1 MAKQKSFIKM
11 QGKVG
16 DLSFSKSRTRGYE
29 VRTPGGADKQRIM
42 TDPNFQRTRENM
54 AEFGSASSVAK
65 LIRIQLNNL
74 MMRFGDKTLRN
85 RLTSVVHR
93 IQKADSVSA
102 RGERVFKPENSLL
115 LKGLE
120 FNLNSSLTFMI
131 GLNLPVTFD
140 RVRGEVSL
148 AIPAFNPRSTV
159 TLLPG
164 ATHMR
169 FTLAAVEQTLDPMEI
184 PRPEVIETDYIP
196 LIGDHQAETLT
207 VNVPADSTKV
217 IYMMIGIDMY
227 QHVNEVY
234 YPLMDNPYNTMSI
247 VDVDIP

>member
-1 MAKQKSFIKM
+1 M

-54 AEFGSASSVAK
+54 AEFGSAVSVAK
-65 LIRIQLNNL
+65 LIRTQLNNL
-74 MMRFGDKTLRN
+74 MLRFGDKTLRN
-85 RLTSVVHR
+85 RLTSIAYR
-93 IQKADSVSA
+93 IQKADDASV
-102 RGERVFKPENSLL
+102 RGERMFKAENSGL

-120 FNLNSSLTFMI
+120 FNIGSSLTFMF
-131 GLNLPVTFD
+131 GLGLPTTFD
-140 RVRGEVSL
+140 RTTGEVTL
-148 AIPAFNPRSTV
+148 NIPAFDPQRAV
-159 TLLPG
+159 TLLAG

-169 FTLAAVEQTLDPMEI
+169 FTLAAVEQTLDPLVI
-184 PRPEVIETDYIP
+184 PRPEVIESAYIS
-196 LIGDHQAETLT
+196 LIGEHPAETLT
-207 VNVPADSTKV
+207 VNVPADSTQV
-217 IYMMIGIDMY
+217 VYIMVGIDMF
-227 QHVNEVY
+227 QHVNGVH